1 MCARSIIDMID
12 STISNIIF
20 YFIPIQEYVTVCW
33 LPFTIY
39 ALFFTENSNIQKCMF
54 VLSMYNVLPCMY
66 CMKNYI
72 CCVRMQAQRC
82 ALRIELFMLFLLNLS
97 SCYFIFLN

>member
-1 MCARSIIDMID
+1 
-12 STISNIIF
+12 
-20 YFIPIQEYVTVCW
+20 
-33 LPFTIY
+33 
-39 ALFFTENSNIQKCMF
+39 MF

-97 SCYFIFLN
+97 SCYLFSKLKQIIKDKILRIVRYVSRK

>member
-1 MCARSIIDMID
+1 MLLYVGSPLQ
-12 STISNIIF
+12 STL
-20 YFIPIQEYVTVCW
+20 YFNRKFKYSKMYVCTV
-33 LPFTIY
+33 
-39 ALFFTENSNIQKCMF
+39 
-54 VLSMYNVLPCMY
+54 NVQCLPCMY

-97 SCYFIFLN
+97 SCYFIFLIKTNNQR